1 MLFHQPILLFFII
14 WICFVSSQVEE
25 DASDSIQLTS
35 DKISK
40 IIASTREQDDDEH
53 GKSTVESGES
63 SLMSEIAE
71 NIQDLHRKYFPCA

>member
-1 MLFHQPILLFFII
+1 MLFHQPILLFFVI

-25 DASDSIQLTS
+25 DASDSMQLTS

-40 IIASTREQDDDEH
+40 ISASTREQDDDEQ
-53 GKSTVESGES
+53 GKFTVESDER

-71 NIQDLHRKYFPCA
+71 DIQDLHRKYFPCD